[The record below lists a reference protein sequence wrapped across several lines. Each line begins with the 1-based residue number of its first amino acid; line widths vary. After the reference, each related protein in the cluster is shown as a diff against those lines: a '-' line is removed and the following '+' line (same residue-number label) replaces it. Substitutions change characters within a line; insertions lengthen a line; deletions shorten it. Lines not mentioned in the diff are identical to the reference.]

1 MFDSI
6 KIYQNEGLDIE
17 TLAAN
22 LVSYGYHACK
32 RVSEEGD
39 FARLGDTITI
49 YPITFE
55 YPLRIELLH
64 DRVERIRSIDPITYE
79 SVQEHN
85 VAIILPITGVAKRRI
100 RRKELR
106 PPVESFDKSSGFDPE
121 RRRRVEESPID
132 NFVDIDPGDYVVH
145 VEHGIGR
152 YLGIEKIKVDK
163 KYAEHLIVEYAGGDK
178 LYVPFEDL
186 DKLHKY
192 LGFEK
197 KLPKLNKLGSKLWK
211 SAKER
216 AKKGVYK
223 IAVELLDLQAKRSAI
238 SGHKFSS
245 DTEWQK
251 ELEKDFP
258 YKETPD
264 QIKAVI
270 EAKHDMESPKPMD
283 RLLCGDVG
291 YGKTEVAIRSAFK
304 AVMDNKQVAI
314 LVPTTILAEQHFNTF
329 TTRMKRFPVKV
340 EMLSRFRTKQEQD
353 AIVKGIADGS
363 VDIIIGTHRLI
374 SGDIRFK
381 DLGLVVIDEEQ
392 RFGVRHKEHLKKMRF
407 TVDVLTLT
415 ATPIPRTLYLAL
427 MGGRDISV
435 INTPPSERLPV
446 ETKVTHYDDMLIRDA
461 IMKEK
466 RRGGQIFFVHNRIK
480 GIEKIAQAISRL
492 APEVSIA
499 VGHGRMA
506 EKDLEN
512 TMIKFIDGE
521 IDCLVSTTIIQSG
534 IDIPNANTIII
545 NRADMFGLSELYQL
559 RGRVGRF
566 TRAAYAYLLIPKNFI
581 LSSESQKRLVAI
593 KKFQELGSG
602 FKLAMEDLQIRGA
615 GNLLGSEQHGF
626 INAVGFD
633 LYCRLL
639 KTAIDNV
646 KMPAPR
652 AHSGQ

>member
-6 KIYQNEGLDIE
+6 KVYLNEEIDVEKLSIR
-17 TLAAN
+17 
-22 LVSYGYHACK
+22 LVEYGYRACK
-32 RVSEEGD
+32 RVAEEGD

-49 YPITFE
+49 YPVTFE
-55 YPLRIELLH
+55 YPLRIELLGTH
-64 DRVERIRSIDPITYE
+64 VEKIRSVDPITYE
-79 SVQEHN
+79 PAGDHG
-85 VAIILPITGVAKRRI
+85 VAIILPIAGIIKRKI
-100 RRKELR
+100 RRKERALA
-106 PPVESFDKSSGFDPE
+106 
-121 RRRRVEESPID
+121 EESPID
-132 NFVDIDPGDYVVH
+132 NFVDIEPGDYVVH
-145 VEHGIGR
+145 VDHGIGR

-163 KYAEHLIVEYAGGDK
+163 KFAEHLAIEYERGDK
-178 LYVPFEDL
+178 LYVPFGDI

-192 LGFEK
+192 VGFEK
-197 KLPKLNKLGSKLWK
+197 RLPKLHRLGAGVWT

-223 IAVELLDLQAKRSAI
+223 VALDLLDLQAKRA
-238 SGHKFSS
+238 SS
-245 DTEWQK
+245 DGFQFSADTDWQK
-251 ELEKDFP
+251 ELEGAFP

-264 QIKAVI
+264 QAKSTI
-270 EAKHDMESPKPMD
+270 EVKRDMESNRPMD

-291 YGKTEVAIRSAFK
+291 YGKTEVAIRAAFK
-304 AVMDNKQVAI
+304 AVMDNKQVVI

-329 TTRMKRFPVKV
+329 ATRMKRFPVKV
-340 EMLSRFRTKQEQD
+340 EMLSRFRTASEQD
-353 AIVKGIADGS
+353 AILKALAAGS

-374 SGDIRFK
+374 SGDMKFK

-392 RFGVRHKEHLKKMRF
+392 RFGVKHKEHLKRMRF
-407 TVDVLTLT
+407 SVDVLTLT

-446 ETKVTHYDDMLIRDA
+446 ETKVTHYDESLIKEAMR
-461 IMKEK
+461 KEK

-480 GIEKIAQAISRL
+480 GIDKLARRISEL
-492 APEVSIA
+492 VPDISIA
-499 VGHGRMA
+499 VAHGRMA
-506 EKDLEN
+506 ERELEEA
-512 TMIKFIDGE
+512 MIQFIDGE
-521 IDCLVSTTIIQSG
+521 IDCLISTTIIESG

-566 TRAAYAYLLIPKNFI
+566 TRAAYAYLLIPKNFV

-615 GNLLGSEQHGF
+615 GNLLGVEQHGF

-639 KTAIDNV
+639 KTAIDNL
-646 KMPAPR
+646 KR
-652 AHSGQ
+652 